1 MPHQIAITDDDIRYA
16 ETILL
21 SQGETFDAERI
32 AFIKNLNTTDL
43 QACPGSGKT
52 TCLLAKLLILGKYF
66 STADNGGI
74 LVLSHTN
81 AAINEIKNKLSKHT
95 PELFQYPNF
104 VGTIQSFVDYFLA
117 IPFYVQK
124 FGHQPNRIDNEIFNE
139 RIWEPKIAEEWLNK
153 QYDKTEFLRNLRF
166 DIDSNLITEIDG
178 EANKFRLKNK
188 ESTTYKA
195 LHSMRS
201 KLMEEGYLCFDDAYY
216 LSEMYLKYFPKISD
230 LIRLR
235 FTFIF
240 IDEMQDTDNHQVSI
254 LDKIFPDGCQSIVQR
269 IGDQNQAIYSG
280 RVKSDIV
287 WLPRQGYLT
296 LNGSKRLSEYIS
308 QTVKNISIYPQNLV
322 GNSTRTN
329 IKPQIFLFDDQTIKK
344 VLPKFAEIIIKNNL
358 HKKENAIFK
367 AVGWR
372 KDVSEGKKERKG
384 IISYFDNFQVKF
396 QKNQTDFNYLEDY
409 INPSQKE
416 VEDKGF
422 VVLFQGVL
430 NAINK
435 VLRISGI
442 TNQKNKFFSTKSL
455 LIFLRE
461 KHGTEYKVL
470 KLKLFNWSLNIINGF
485 NIKDQISA
493 YVKHLLQ
500 DIFFISELNENANS
514 FLTDSAILLSNIII
528 SSKKLIRSNK
538 FFYKEGGAEI
548 NIEVTTIHS
557 VKGETHTGTL
567 YLETYYYKDSGKSYE
582 SQRLLEQLK
591 GNRALG
597 NVGKRVQESQKM
609 AYVGMTRPTDLLC
622 LAVHKSSIPNN
633 EIGNLKSLWNIIDL
647 TN

>member
-1 MPHQIAITDDDIRYA
+1 MPHQIVITDDDIRYA

-66 STADNGGI
+66 PISNNGGI

-81 AAINEIKNKLSKHT
+81 AAINEIKNKLSKYT

-139 RIWEPKIAEEWLNK
+139 KIWEPGNAKGWLNK
-153 QYDKTEFLRNLRF
+153 QLDKTEFLRNLRF
-166 DIDSNLITEIDG
+166 DINDNLISGIEG
-178 EANKFRLKNK
+178 EANKFRLTNKN
-188 ESTTYKA
+188 STTYKA
-195 LHSMRS
+195 LYEMRS
-201 KLMEEGYLCFDDAYY
+201 KLMEEGYLCFDDAYC
-216 LSEMYLKYFPKISD
+216 LGELYLKYFPKISD

-240 IDEMQDTDNHQVSI
+240 IDEMQDTDNHQVNI
-254 LDKIFPDGCQSIVQR
+254 LDRVFPDGCQSVVQR

-280 RVKSDIV
+280 RVKSDTV
-287 WLPRQGYLT
+287 WIPRQGYLT

-322 GNSTRTN
+322 GNSTRIN
-329 IKPQIFLFDDQTIKK
+329 IKPQMLLFDDKTIKK

-358 HKKENAIFK
+358 HIKKNAIFK

-372 KDVSEGKKERKG
+372 KDISDEKNKGKG

-396 QKNQTDFNYLEDY
+396 QKNQTDFNCLEDY
-409 INPSQKE
+409 INHSPE
-416 VEDKGF
+416 EIEDKGL

-430 NAINK
+430 NVINK

-442 TNQKNKFFSTKSL
+442 NSQKNKFFNSKSL
-455 LIFLRE
+455 LLFLRE
-461 KHGTEYKVL
+461 KQSEEYELL
-470 KLKLFNWSLNIINGF
+470 KLKLFSWSLNIINGF
-485 NIKDQISA
+485 NVKDQISA
-493 YVKHLLQ
+493 YVKHLLK
-500 DIFFISELNENANS
+500 DIFFISELSEDAKS
-514 FLTDSAILLSNIII
+514 FLTDSAILPSNLI
-528 SSKKLIRSNK
+528 SPSKKSITTNK
-538 FFYKEGGAEI
+538 FYYKKSEIEI

-567 YLETYYYKDSGKSYE
+567 YLETFYYKDSGKSYE

-591 GNRALG
+591 GNRSVG
-597 NVGKRVQESQKM
+597 TVGKRVQESQKM

-622 LAVHKSSIPNN
+622 LAVHKLNIPNN
-633 EIGNLKSLWNIIDL
+633 EINNLKSLWDIIDL